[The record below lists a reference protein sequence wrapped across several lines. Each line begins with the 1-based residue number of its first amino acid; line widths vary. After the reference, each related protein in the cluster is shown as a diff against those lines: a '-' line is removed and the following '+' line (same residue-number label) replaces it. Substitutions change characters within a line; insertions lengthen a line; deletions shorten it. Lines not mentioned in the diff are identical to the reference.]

1 MSTTARNVLHATTL
15 AVLAALAAPARAI
28 DTDPLDFVAPP
39 PNVTAVGLYYGD
51 WSSSSQY
58 ADSSTASRS
67 TIHSRYGV
75 VTAVR
80 FFEVFGTV
88 AGAKVVLPFSATS
101 VSPESGSTAS
111 GSGFGDPTLVFPVW
125 LLRRPE
131 SRTYLAVVPRIQVP
145 IGAYHKGRV
154 SPGQNR
160 FTFALQPG
168 FTTGLTEKLSLDL
181 VADVQAFTDN
191 RDIPGGGRLE
201 QRPLF
206 SVQSHLTY
214 ALTEGLGASIGAYEY
229 VGGETR
235 TRGASNHDRA
245 RTTTLIGGLDYWFT
259 KSANLQ
265 FQYRTDVAVENGARF
280 DGFQFR
286 FLSVF

>member
-1 MSTTARNVLHATTL
+1 MSTTARTLLHASTL
-15 AVLAALAAPARAI
+15 AVVTAMAVPARAI
-28 DTDPLDFVAPP
+28 DTDPRDFVAPP
-39 PNVTAVGLYYGD
+39 PDVTAVGLYYGS
-51 WSSSSQY
+51 WSSSAQY

-67 TIHSRYGV
+67 TIHSQYGV
-75 VTAVR
+75 LTAVR
-80 FFEVFGTV
+80 FFDVFGEV
-88 AGAKVVLPFSATS
+88 AGAKVVLPFSSTS
-101 VSPESGSTAS
+101 VSPEAGANAS

-145 IGAYHKGRV
+145 LGAYHSGRI

-191 RDIPGGGRLE
+191 GDIPGGGRLE

-214 ALTEGLGASIGAYEY
+214 ALTEGLGASIGAYQY

-235 TRGASNHDRA
+235 TRGASNHDRVQ
-245 RTTTLIGGLDYWFT
+245 TTTVIGGLSYWVT

-265 FQYRTDVAVENGARF
+265 FQYRTDVAVKNGADF